1 MSELYME
8 DIQEILMRLQRN
20 EDIAKKFFEVEVC
33 ILSILNFKD
42 LFENLLT
49 EIRRKFEIPYVWLTL
64 IRNNQVTQLLR
75 EFETSGLLKR
85 RLNVIDSETFLG
97 LVGSKT
103 RPLLV
108 SNELSSYF
116 KLFPDHERYLIRS
129 MAITPIRLHGEII
142 GSLNCGD
149 QSPDRYE
156 PGMDVSLLERLSV
169 KLSICISNVAAH
181 ERIRLAATRDP
192 LTGLINRRVMESIL
206 KREFSRSLRYDSPL
220 SVAFVDLDDFKF
232 VNDQYGHDVGD
243 SVLLHVA
250 DQLARMSRESDI
262 VTRYAGDEFVIILPG
277 TKPDEAFHMMNR
289 LKQYLSKRPLVKGGT
304 AIGLSLSFGIS
315 DVQDPGVQDTA
326 SLLKRADE
334 RLYDVKK
341 EKKKKNRV
349 ISFERQ

>member
-1 MSELYME
+1 ME
-8 DIQEILMRLQRN
+8 NIEEIIERLQRN
-20 EDIAKKFFEVEVC
+20 EEISKKFFEVEVC

-49 EIRRKFEIPYVWLTL
+49 EIRKKFEIPYVWLTL
-64 IRNNQVTQLLR
+64 IRNNQVAQLVR
-75 EFETSGLLKR
+75 EFETSALLKR
-85 RLNVIDSETFLG
+85 RLNVIDKETFLG
-97 LVGSKT
+97 LVGSTT

-108 SNELSSYF
+108 SNDLSSYF
-116 KLFPDHERYLIRS
+116 KLFPDHEQYLIRS
-129 MAITPIRLHGEII
+129 LAVTPINLHGEVI

-149 QSPDRYE
+149 HSPDRYQ

-206 KREFSRSLRYDSPL
+206 KREYGRSLRYDSSL
-220 SVAFVDLDDFKF
+220 AVAFLDLDDFKSI
-232 VNDQYGHDVGD
+232 NDQYGHDTGD
-243 SVLLHVA
+243 GVLMYVA
-250 DQLARMSRESDI
+250 AQMTRMSRESDV

-277 TKPDEAFHMMNR
+277 TKPNEAHQMMIRLNR
-289 LKQYLSKRPLVKGGT
+289 YLSSCPLTKDGT
-304 AIGLSLSFGIS
+304 TIGLSISFGIS
-315 DVQDPGVQDTA
+315 HIHDSGVQDPA

-334 RLYDVKK
+334 RLYEAKK
-341 EKKKKNRV
+341 EKKKKSRV